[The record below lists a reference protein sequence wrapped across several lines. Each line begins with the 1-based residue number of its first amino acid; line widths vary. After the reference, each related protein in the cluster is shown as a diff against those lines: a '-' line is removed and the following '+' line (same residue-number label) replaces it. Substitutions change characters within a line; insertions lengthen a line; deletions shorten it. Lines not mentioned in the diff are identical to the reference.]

1 MTHPYDNPQDT
12 ASTQTAKSLQC
23 ATTWAELLA
32 QAVTQPGLI
41 LAAYSRFWTYSLGN
55 QLLAMLQCVQRGI
68 EPGPLATFPRWKELG
83 RHVKKGE
90 KALVLCMPITHK
102 RKKEAEEDDAS
113 ADHPEAVYTR
123 FLYRAH
129 WFVLSQTEG
138 QDYTQ
143 PAVPTW
149 NEAQALT
156 TLAVTKEP
164 FAHLD
169 GNTQG
174 CSHGRQIAINPMAA
188 LPHKTLFHELAHIL
202 LGHTAEN
209 RLIDSESTPRSL
221 REVEAESVA
230 MLCCASLDLP
240 GVEYSRGYI
249 QHWIAGETIPE
260 KSAQKIFHA
269 ADQIL
274 KAGQ

>member
-1 MTHPYDNPQDT
+1 MTTQYDNTKHT
-12 ASTQTAKSLQC
+12 ASTQTSKSAKC
-23 ATTWAELLA
+23 ETTWAELLA
-32 QAVTQPGLI
+32 QALTQPGLI
-41 LAAYSRFWTYSLGN
+41 LAAYTRFWSYSLGN
-55 QLLAMLQCVQRGI
+55 QLLAMLQCVQRGL

-90 KALVLCMPITHK
+90 KALVLCMPITRK
-102 RKKEAEEDDAS
+102 RKEAEEADTS
-113 ADHPEAVYTR
+113 AAQGEAVYTR
-123 FLYRAH
+123 FLYRAN
-129 WFVLSQTEG
+129 WFVLAQTEG
-138 QDYTQ
+138 NDYTPPLA
-143 PAVPTW
+143 PAW
-149 NEAQALT
+149 NEDRALT
-156 TLAVTKEP
+156 ILTVTKEP

-174 CSHGRQIAINPMAA
+174 YAHGRQIAINPLAA

-209 RLIDSESTPRSL
+209 GLIDSETTPRSL

-249 QHWIAGETIPE
+249 QHWIADDAIPE